1 MTWRWPST
9 AETCRHFQPNKYD
22 TKTVVFWQ
30 PPPFCIRRVKT
41 ERPHCRTQ
49 LHWFLFNI
57 IHYKFRPFG
66 YRQVYHVTKPL
77 WRTFNYRAI
86 SKRKTILKW
95 QTVLRLT
102 HHVLLCAR
110 LHVSVYIDHHQAL
123 FWINSKHAG
132 LYIGIPTMFAV
143 CTSVY
148 ICHTNTLKSKDKM
161 VTGK

>member
-1 MTWRWPST
+1 M
-9 AETCRHFQPNKYD
+9 
-22 TKTVVFWQ
+22 FWQ

-86 SKRKTILKW
+86 SKRKTILG
-95 QTVLRLT
+95 
-102 HHVLLCAR
+102 
-110 LHVSVYIDHHQAL
+110 QAL
-123 FWINSKHAG
+123 RAAG
-132 LYIGIPTMFAV
+132 ASASYTSGQSTHEGCKVVSPTHRPPLPPQEIFLVLISVTSLADSRTKELCLRKIPLSPWEIEPATFRLVAHSLTQLHHRV
-143 CTSVY
+143 SQ
-148 ICHTNTLKSKDKM
+148 LQE
-161 VTGK
+161 